1 MIEVKT
7 IARNIS
13 LIESRA
19 KGYEKILLQ
28 LKPQKQEPTTIGI
41 TGAPGAGKSTIVDGL
56 IQQMINDNKK
66 VAVLC
71 VDPSSPFNMGALL
84 GDRIRM
90 SQWYLNS
97 NVFIRS
103 FASRKALG
111 GLSPMMIEITE
122 YVKTAGFDYI
132 IIETVGVGQN
142 EVDVAGLADI
152 TAIVLVPEGGD
163 DIQTMKS
170 GIMEI
175 ADLFVVNKCDRPD
188 ADRFIKHLRAM
199 MAPVFHQNK
208 KEIPVIK
215 TIAEKQEG
223 LDKLY
228 AAIQWQLQSGIANDK
243 KFYLLTERAYQLIQ
257 LKRMKDV
264 RKDELFLSIKEIFEK
279 KKKFN
284 LYKFIQPFTKKK

>member
-1 MIEVKT
+1 MPEVKT

-28 LKPQKQEPTTIGI
+28 LKQPKHEPPIIGI

-56 IQQMINDNKK
+56 IEQIVNDNKK

-90 SQWYLNS
+90 SKWYLNP

-132 IIETVGVGQN
+132 IIET
-142 EVDVAGLADI
+142 
-152 TAIVLVPEGGD
+152 
-163 DIQTMKS
+163 
-170 GIMEI
+170 
-175 ADLFVVNKCDRPD
+175 
-188 ADRFIKHLRAM
+188 
-199 MAPVFHQNK
+199 
-208 KEIPVIK
+208 
-215 TIAEKQEG
+215 
-223 LDKLY
+223 
-228 AAIQWQLQSGIANDK
+228 
-243 KFYLLTERAYQLIQ
+243 
-257 LKRMKDV
+257 
-264 RKDELFLSIKEIFEK
+264 
-279 KKKFN
+279 
-284 LYKFIQPFTKKK
+284 